1 MYLTLIFDIINQLLQ
16 GVSFF
21 LFPGAFGAEQALP
34 HALSK
39 EDFTMTSAA
48 DVWEKV
54 KQLMEQDMTTVSIET
69 WFGDVEAVAL
79 EDTRLVLCVPTEFK
93 RGIINSRFLPTVE
106 KSLRE
111 LFSFDVDV
119 ALLLPE
125 ERDRYQSV
133 LPSRKGDN
141 PFREYTFDRFVVGST
156 NKFAFTAAENVASA
170 PGGAYNP
177 LFIYGPSGLGKTHLL
192 HAIANR
198 VKQDH
203 PDYRVMYIQSEDF
216 SNELINDLRRG
227 VNMQEF
233 RDKYRTVDLF
243 LMDDVQFIAG
253 KDTCEE
259 ELFHTFNTL
268 YEQGKQVVLTSDRPP
283 HEMLRLEQRLRTR
296 FEQGLSAD
304 IQPPDYETRMAI
316 LKNKSLERGISLPDP
331 VLSYVAENI
340 TSNVR
345 QIEGVVN
352 KIMAFQEL
360 MGAQVD
366 VENTIRAVRDILRSK
381 EDFLPSADTI
391 IQEVAR
397 FYELDPDALRGQSQ
411 NKEISTA
418 RNVAMYIIREMTQL
432 SLAEIGQQFGGRH
445 HSTVL
450 NSINRVEKNM
460 KEQPELM
467 EIIRDITNAVNSA
480 Y

>member
-1 MYLTLIFDIINQLLQ
+1 M
-16 GVSFF
+16 
-21 LFPGAFGAEQALP
+21 
-34 HALSK
+34 K
-39 EDFTMTSAA
+39 SAA
-48 DVWEKV
+48 DIWEKA
-54 KQLMEQDMTTVSIET
+54 KSLMEAELTAVSIET

-79 EDTRLVLCVPTEFK
+79 EETRLILCVPTEFK
-93 RGIINSRFLPTVE
+93 RNIIQTRFLTTVE
-106 KSLRE
+106 KTLRE
-111 LFSFDVDV
+111 LFSFEVGV
-119 ALLLPE
+119 ALLLPD
-125 ERDRYQSV
+125 EREKYQSGAAAQRTDS
-133 LPSRKGDN
+133 PYRS
-141 PFREYTFDRFVVGST
+141 YTFDRFVVGST
-156 NKFAFTAAENVASA
+156 NKFAFTAAEKVADE

-177 LFIYGPSGLGKTHLL
+177 LFIYGQSGLGKTHLL

-198 VKQDH
+198 VQENH
-203 PDYRVMYIQSEDF
+203 PDYRILYIKSEEF
-216 SNELINDLRRG
+216 VNELIRNLIQGQD
-227 VNMQEF
+227 MQEF
-233 RDKYRTVDLF
+233 RNKYRTVDLF

-253 KDTCEE
+253 KDSSEE

-268 YEQGKQVVLTSDRPP
+268 YEQGKQIVLTSDRPP
-283 HEMLRLEQRLRTR
+283 QEMLRLEQRLKTR
-296 FEQGLSAD
+296 FEQGLPAD
-304 IQPPDYETRMAI
+304 IQPPDYETRVAI
-316 LKNKSLERGISLPDP
+316 LKNKSIERGIVLPDP

-340 TSNVR
+340 TANVR

-360 MGAQVD
+360 MGAQVN
-366 VENTIRAVRDILRSK
+366 VENTIRAVRDILRAK

-397 FYELDPDALRGQSQ
+397 FYELDSDALRGQSQ

-450 NSINRVEKNM
+450 NSINRVEKYRKN
-460 KEQPELM
+460 QPEFN

>member
-1 MYLTLIFDIINQLLQ
+1 
-16 GVSFF
+16 
-21 LFPGAFGAEQALP
+21 
-34 HALSK
+34 
-39 EDFTMTSAA
+39 MTAVA
-48 DVWEKV
+48 
-54 KQLMEQDMTTVSIET
+54 IET
-69 WFGDVEAVAL
+69 WFGDMEAVAL
-79 EDTRLVLCVPTEFK
+79 EDTRLVLCVPTDFK
-93 RGIINSRFLPTVE
+93 RNIIRTRFQTNLE
-106 KSLRE
+106 QALRE

-119 ALLLPE
+119 TLLLPE
-125 ERDRYQSV
+125 ERDAY
-133 LPSRKGDN
+133 LA
-141 PFREYTFDRFVVGST
+141 REAAPAPVGGEGAERYTFERFVVGST
-156 NKFAFTAAENVASA
+156 NRFAYTAAKKVADE

-177 LFIYGPSGLGKTHLL
+177 LFIYGQSGLGKTHLL
-192 HAIANR
+192 HAIANQVR
-198 VKQDH
+198 HNH
-203 PDYRVMYIQSEDF
+203 PGFRILYVQSEDF
-216 SNELINDLRRG
+216 VNELIGNLRRG
-227 VNMQEF
+227 IDMQGF
-233 RDKYRTVDLF
+233 RDKYRLVDLF

-253 KDTCEE
+253 KDSSEE

-268 YEQGKQVVLTSDRPP
+268 YEQKKQIVFTSDRPP
-283 HEMLRLEQRLRTR
+283 HEMLRLEQRLKTR
-296 FEQGLSAD
+296 FEQGLPAD
-304 IQPPDYETRMAI
+304 IQPPDYETRVAL
-316 LKNKSLERGISLPDP
+316 LKNKAVERGISLPDP

-360 MGAQVD
+360 MGEQLDVD
-366 VENTIRAVRDILRSK
+366 TTVRAVRDILRAK
-381 EDFLPSADTI
+381 ENFLPSADTI

-397 FYELDPDALRGQSQ
+397 FYELDGAALQGQSQ

-450 NSINRVEKNM
+450 NSINRVEKMM
-460 KEQPELM
+460 KAQPELS

>member
-1 MYLTLIFDIINQLLQ
+1 M
-16 GVSFF
+16 
-21 LFPGAFGAEQALP
+21 
-34 HALSK
+34 K
-39 EDFTMTSAA
+39 SAA

-54 KQLMEQDMTTVSIET
+54 KTLMEKDMTAVSIET

-79 EDTRLVLCVPTEFK
+79 DESGLILCVPTEFK
-93 RGIINSRFLPTVE
+93 RNIIRTRFLTAVE
-106 KSLRE
+106 NGLRE
-111 LFSFDVDV
+111 LFSFDVAV
-119 ALLLPE
+119 TLMLPE
-125 ERDRYQSV
+125 ERDQYRKV
-133 LPSRKGDN
+133 GPSQPGD
-141 PFREYTFDRFVVGST
+141 PAFQEYTFDRFVVGST
-156 NKFAFTAAENVASA
+156 NKFAFTAAVKVANE

-177 LFIYGPSGLGKTHLL
+177 LFIYGQSGLGKTHLL

-198 VKQDH
+198 VRENH
-203 PDYRVMYIQSEDF
+203 PNYRIMYIKSEDF
-216 SNELINDLRRG
+216 VNELISNLRHGND
-227 VNMQEF
+227 MQGF

-253 KDTCEE
+253 KDSSEE

-268 YEQGKQVVLTSDRPP
+268 YEQKKQIVFTSDRPP
-283 HEMLRLEQRLRTR
+283 QEMLRLEQRLKTR
-296 FEQGLSAD
+296 FEQGLPAD

-316 LKNKSLERGISLPDP
+316 LKNKSLERGIVLPDP

-366 VENTIRAVRDILRSK
+366 VENTIRAVRDILRAK
-381 EDFLPSADTI
+381 EDFLPSAETI

-397 FYELDPDALRGQSQ
+397 FYELDSDALRGQSQ
-411 NKEISTA
+411 NKEITTA

-450 NSINRVEKNM
+450 NSINRVEKMM
-460 KEQPELM
+460 KEQPELT

-480 Y
+480 W

>member
-1 MYLTLIFDIINQLLQ
+1 M
-16 GVSFF
+16 
-21 LFPGAFGAEQALP
+21 
-34 HALSK
+34 K
-39 EDFTMTSAA
+39 SAA

-54 KQLMEQDMTTVSIET
+54 KSLMEGSMTAVSIET
-69 WFGDVEAVAL
+69 WFGDIEAVSL
-79 EDTRLVLCVPTEFK
+79 EDTRLVLCVPTDFK
-93 RGIINSRFLPTVE
+93 RNIIRTRFLPAVE
-106 KSLRE
+106 QALRE

-125 ERDRYQSV
+125 ERDTYNAQNVSSAPVGQEGSER
-133 LPSRKGDN
+133 
-141 PFREYTFDRFVVGST
+141 YTFERFVVGST
-156 NKFAFTAAENVASA
+156 NRFAYTAAKKVAEE

-177 LFIYGPSGLGKTHLL
+177 MFIYGHYGLGKTHLL
-192 HAIANR
+192 HASANQ
-198 VKQDH
+198 VHQLYTA
-203 PDYRVMYIQSEDF
+203 YRIMYVQSEDF
-216 SNELINDLRRG
+216 VNEFIDHVRHG
-227 VNMQEF
+227 KDMQGF
-233 RDKYRTVDLF
+233 RDKYRLVDLF

-253 KDTCEE
+253 KDSSEE

-268 YEQGKQVVLTSDRPP
+268 YEQKKQIVFTSDRPP

-296 FEQGLSAD
+296 FEQGLPAD
-304 IQPPDYETRMAI
+304 IQPPDYETRVAL
-316 LKNKSLERGISLPDP
+316 LKNKAVERGISLPDA

-366 VENTIRAVRDILRSK
+366 VDTTIRAVRDILRAK
-381 EDFLPSADTI
+381 ENFLPSAETI

-397 FYELDPDALRGQSQ
+397 FYDMDASAVTGQSQ

-450 NSINRVEKNM
+450 NSINRVEKMM
-460 KEQPELM
+460 KAQPELM

>member
-1 MYLTLIFDIINQLLQ
+1 M
-16 GVSFF
+16 
-21 LFPGAFGAEQALP
+21 
-34 HALSK
+34 K
-39 EDFTMTSAA
+39 SAA

-54 KQLMEQDMTTVSIET
+54 KSLMEGSMTAVSIET

-79 EDTRLVLCVPTEFK
+79 EDTRLVLCVPTDFK
-93 RGIINSRFLPTVE
+93 RNIIRTRFQSGVE
-106 KSLRE
+106 SALKD

-125 ERDRYQSV
+125 ERDIYAHQAAA
-133 LPSRKGDN
+133 PSPSGSEADR
-141 PFREYTFDRFVVGST
+141 YTFERFVVGST
-156 NKFAFTAAENVASA
+156 NRFAFTAARKVSEE

-177 LFIYGPSGLGKTHLL
+177 LFIYGQSGLGKTHLL
-192 HAIANR
+192 HAIANQ
-198 VKQDH
+198 VKQIH
-203 PDYRVMYIQSEDF
+203 PGFRILYVQSEDF
-216 SNELINDLRRG
+216 VNELIGNLRRG
-227 VNMQEF
+227 IDMQGF
-233 RDKYRTVDLF
+233 RDKYRNVDLF

-253 KDTCEE
+253 KDSSEE

-268 YEQGKQVVLTSDRPP
+268 YEQKKQIVFTSDRPP
-283 HEMLRLEQRLRTR
+283 HEMLRLEQRLKTR
-296 FEQGLSAD
+296 FEQGLPAD
-304 IQPPDYETRMAI
+304 IQPPDYETRVAL
-316 LKNKSLERGISLPDP
+316 LKNKALERGISMPDA

-366 VENTIRAVRDILRSK
+366 VETTIRAVRDILRAK
-381 EDFLPSADTI
+381 ENFLPSADTI

-397 FYELDPDALRGQSQ
+397 FYELDASALRGQSQ

-432 SLAEIGQQFGGRH
+432 SLAEIGQGKDHCGAWR
-445 HSTVL
+445 
-450 NSINRVEKNM
+450 RG
-460 KEQPELM
+460 
-467 EIIRDITNAVNSA
+467 
-480 Y
+480 

>member
-1 MYLTLIFDIINQLLQ
+1 MLCFDIINELNLPLFWG
-16 GVSFF
+16 GVSG
-21 LFPGAFGAEQALP
+21 LSAGLP
-34 HALSK
+34 LAVYLCIEVSMVSIK
-39 EDFTMTSAA
+39 SAT
-48 DVWEKV
+48 DIWDKV
-54 KQLMEQDMTTVSIET
+54 KTLMEADLTAVSIET
-69 WFGDVEAVAL
+69 WFGDADAVAL
-79 EDTRLVLCVPTEFK
+79 EEDRLVLCVPSDFK
-93 RGIINSRFLPTVE
+93 RNIIRSKFLPVV
-106 KSLRE
+106 KKALRE
-111 LFSFDVDV
+111 IFSFDVEV
-119 ALLLPE
+119 TLLLPE
-125 ERDRYQSV
+125 EKNGYLADAKQHLDS
-133 LPSRKGDN
+133 
-141 PFREYTFDRFVVGST
+141 PFLSYTFDRFVVGST
-156 NKFAFTAAENVASA
+156 NKFAFTAAEKVADA

-177 LFIYGPSGLGKTHLL
+177 LFIYGQSGLGKTHLL

-198 VKQDH
+198 VRERH
-203 PDYRVMYIQSEDF
+203 PEYRVLYIKSEDF
-216 SNELINDLRRG
+216 VNELITNLRRG
-227 VNMQEF
+227 LDMQEF
-233 RDKYRTVDLF
+233 RNKYRTVDLF

-253 KDTCEE
+253 KDSSEE

-268 YEQGKQVVLTSDRPP
+268 YEQGKQIVLTSDRPP
-283 HEMLRLEQRLRTR
+283 QEMLRLEQRLKTR
-296 FEQGLSAD
+296 FEQGLPAD

-316 LKNKSLERGISLPDP
+316 LKNKSLERGIFLPDP

-366 VENTIRAVRDILRSK
+366 VENTIRAVRDILRAK

-397 FYELDPDALRGQSQ
+397 FYELDSDTLRGQSQ
-411 NKEISTA
+411 SKEISSA

-460 KEQPELM
+460 KEQPELT
-467 EIIRDITNAVNSA
+467 EIIRDITNAVNSS

>member
-1 MYLTLIFDIINQLLQ
+1 
-16 GVSFF
+16 
-21 LFPGAFGAEQALP
+21 
-34 HALSK
+34 
-39 EDFTMTSAA
+39 MTSAA

-54 KQLMEQDMTTVSIET
+54 KSLMESTMTAVSIET

-79 EDTRLVLCVPTEFK
+79 EDTRLVLCVPTDFK
-93 RGIINSRFLPTVE
+93 RSIIRSRFQSGVE
-106 KSLRE
+106 GALRE

-125 ERDRYQSV
+125 ERDAYAHRAAA
-133 LPSRKGDN
+133 PSHAGGEADR
-141 PFREYTFDRFVVGST
+141 YTFERFVVGST
-156 NKFAFTAAENVASA
+156 NRFAFTAAQKVAEE

-177 LFIYGPSGLGKTHLL
+177 LFIYGQSGLGKTHLL

-198 VKQDH
+198 VRKNS
-203 PDYRVMYIQSEDF
+203 PGCRIMYVQSEDF
-216 SNELINDLRRG
+216 VNELIGNLRRG
-227 VNMQEF
+227 IDMQNF
-233 RDKYRTVDLF
+233 RDKYRQVDLF

-253 KDTCEE
+253 KDSSEE

-268 YEQGKQVVLTSDRPP
+268 YEQKKQIVFTSDRPP
-283 HEMLRLEQRLRTR
+283 HEMLRLEQRLKTR
-296 FEQGLSAD
+296 FEQGLPAD
-304 IQPPDYETRMAI
+304 IQPPDYETRVAL
-316 LKNKSLERGISLPDP
+316 LKNKALERGISLPDP

-366 VENTIRAVRDILRSK
+366 VETTIRAVRDILRAK
-381 EDFLPSADTI
+381 ENFLPSADTI

-397 FYELDPDALRGQSQ
+397 FYELDAAAITGQSQ

-418 RNVAMYIIREMTQL
+418 RNVCMYIIREMTQL

-450 NSINRVEKNM
+450 NSINRVEKMM
-460 KEQPELM
+460 KQQPELM

>member
-1 MYLTLIFDIINQLLQ
+1 M
-16 GVSFF
+16 
-21 LFPGAFGAEQALP
+21 
-34 HALSK
+34 K
-39 EDFTMTSAA
+39 SAA

-54 KQLMEQDMTTVSIET
+54 KTLMEKDMTAVSIET

-79 EDTRLVLCVPTEFK
+79 DETGLILCVPTEFK
-93 RGIINSRFLPTVE
+93 RNIIRTRFLKSVE
-106 KSLRE
+106 DGLRE
-111 LFSFDVDV
+111 LFSFDVAV
-119 ALLLPE
+119 TLMLPE
-125 ERDRYQSV
+125 ERDQY
-133 LPSRKGDN
+133 RKTGPTQPGD
-141 PFREYTFDRFVVGST
+141 PAFQEYTFDRFVVGST
-156 NKFAFTAAENVASA
+156 NKFAFTAAVKVANE

-177 LFIYGPSGLGKTHLL
+177 LFIYGQSGLGKTHLL

-198 VKQDH
+198 VRENH
-203 PDYRVMYIQSEDF
+203 PGYRIMYIKSEDF
-216 SNELINDLRRG
+216 VNELISNLRHGND
-227 VNMQEF
+227 MQGF

-253 KDTCEE
+253 KDSSEE

-268 YEQGKQVVLTSDRPP
+268 YEQKKQIVFTSDRPP
-283 HEMLRLEQRLRTR
+283 QEMLRLEQRLKTR
-296 FEQGLSAD
+296 FEQGLPAD

-316 LKNKSLERGISLPDP
+316 LKNKSLERGIVLPDP

-340 TSNVR
+340 TANVR

-366 VENTIRAVRDILRSK
+366 VENTIRAVRDILRAK
-381 EDFLPSADTI
+381 EDFLPSAETI

-397 FYELDPDALRGQSQ
+397 FYELDSDALRGQSQ
-411 NKEISTA
+411 NKEITTA

-450 NSINRVEKNM
+450 NSINRVEKMM
-460 KEQPELM
+460 KEQPELT

-480 Y
+480 W

>member
-1 MYLTLIFDIINQLLQ
+1 M
-16 GVSFF
+16 
-21 LFPGAFGAEQALP
+21 
-34 HALSK
+34 K
-39 EDFTMTSAA
+39 SAA
-48 DVWEKV
+48 DIWEKV
-54 KQLMEQDMTTVSIET
+54 KSLMEGSMTAVSIDT

-79 EDTRLVLCVPTEFK
+79 EDTRLVLCVPTDFK
-93 RGIINSRFLPTVE
+93 RNIIRTRFQGAVE
-106 KSLRE
+106 QALQE
-111 LFSFDVDV
+111 LFSFSVDV

-125 ERDRYQSV
+125 ERDAYAAQQTSAA
-133 LPSRKGDN
+133 PAGGDGAE
-141 PFREYTFDRFVVGST
+141 RYTFERFVVGST
-156 NKFAFTAAENVASA
+156 NRFAYTAAKKVAEE
-170 PGGAYNP
+170 PGGSYNP
-177 LFIYGPSGLGKTHLL
+177 LFIYGQSGLGKTHLL
-192 HAIANR
+192 HAIANQVGR
-198 VKQDH
+198 DH
-203 PDYRVMYIQSEDF
+203 PGYRIMYVQSEDF
-216 SNELINDLRRG
+216 VNEFIDHVRHG
-227 VNMQEF
+227 KDMQGF
-233 RDKYRTVDLF
+233 RDKYRLVDLF

-253 KDTCEE
+253 KDSSEE

-268 YEQGKQVVLTSDRPP
+268 YEQKKQIVFTSDRPP
-283 HEMLRLEQRLRTR
+283 QEMLRLEQRLRTR
-296 FEQGLSAD
+296 FEQGLPAD
-304 IQPPDYETRMAI
+304 IQPPDYETRVAL
-316 LKNKSLERGISLPDP
+316 LKNKAVERGISLPDP

-366 VENTIRAVRDILRSK
+366 VETTVRAVRDILRAK
-381 EDFLPSADTI
+381 ENFLPSADTV

-397 FYELDPDALRGQSQ
+397 FYELDSAAIRGQSQ

-450 NSINRVEKNM
+450 NSINRVEKMM
-460 KEQPELM
+460 KDQPELS

>member
-1 MYLTLIFDIINQLLQ
+1 M
-16 GVSFF
+16 
-21 LFPGAFGAEQALP
+21 
-34 HALSK
+34 K
-39 EDFTMTSAA
+39 SAA

-54 KQLMEQDMTTVSIET
+54 KTLMEKDMTAVSIET

-79 EDTRLVLCVPTEFK
+79 EETGFILCVPTEFK
-93 RGIINSRFLPTVE
+93 RNIIRTRFLKSVE
-106 KSLRE
+106 DGLRE
-111 LFSFDVDV
+111 LFSFDVAV
-119 ALLLPE
+119 SLMLPE
-125 ERDRYQSV
+125 ERDQYRKTG
-133 LPSRKGDN
+133 PSQPGD
-141 PFREYTFDRFVVGST
+141 PAFQEYTFDRFVVGST
-156 NKFAFTAAENVASA
+156 NKFAFTAAVKVANE

-177 LFIYGPSGLGKTHLL
+177 LFIYGQSGLGKTHLL

-198 VKQDH
+198 VRENH
-203 PDYRVMYIQSEDF
+203 PGYRILYIKSEDF
-216 SNELINDLRRG
+216 VNELISNLRHGND
-227 VNMQEF
+227 MQGF

-253 KDTCEE
+253 KDSSEE

-268 YEQGKQVVLTSDRPP
+268 YEQKKQIVFTSDRPP
-283 HEMLRLEQRLRTR
+283 QEMLRLEQRLKTR
-296 FEQGLSAD
+296 FEQGLPAD

-316 LKNKSLERGISLPDP
+316 LKNKSLERGIVLPDP

-366 VENTIRAVRDILRSK
+366 VENTIRAVRDILRAK

-397 FYELDPDALRGQSQ
+397 FYELDSDALRGQSQ
-411 NKEISTA
+411 NKEIATA

-450 NSINRVEKNM
+450 NSINRVEKMM
-460 KEQPELM
+460 KEQPELT

-480 Y
+480 W

>member
-1 MYLTLIFDIINQLLQ
+1 M
-16 GVSFF
+16 
-21 LFPGAFGAEQALP
+21 
-34 HALSK
+34 K
-39 EDFTMTSAA
+39 SAA

-54 KQLMEQDMTTVSIET
+54 KSLMEGSMTAVSIET
-69 WFGDVEAVAL
+69 WFGDIEAVAL
-79 EDTRLVLCVPTEFK
+79 EDTRLVLCVPTDFK
-93 RGIINSRFLPTVE
+93 RNIIRTRFQNSVE
-106 KSLRE
+106 QALKE

-125 ERDRYQSV
+125 EKAVYAAQRAAPAPAGGDADRY
-133 LPSRKGDN
+133 
-141 PFREYTFDRFVVGST
+141 TFERFVVGST
-156 NKFAFTAAENVASA
+156 NRFAYTAAKKVAEE

-177 LFIYGPSGLGKTHLL
+177 LFIYGQSGLGKTHLF

-198 VKQDH
+198 VGKDH
-203 PDYRVMYIQSEDF
+203 PGYRIMYVQSEDF
-216 SNELINDLRRG
+216 VNELIGNLRRG
-227 VNMQEF
+227 TDMQGF
-233 RDKYRTVDLF
+233 RDKYRLVDLF

-253 KDTCEE
+253 KDSSEE

-268 YEQGKQVVLTSDRPP
+268 YEQKKQIVFTSDRPP

-296 FEQGLSAD
+296 FEQGLPAD
-304 IQPPDYETRMAI
+304 IQPPDYETRVAL
-316 LKNKSLERGISLPDP
+316 LKNKAVERGISLPDA

-366 VENTIRAVRDILRSK
+366 VETTIRAVRDILRAK
-381 EDFLPSADTI
+381 ENFLPSADTI

-397 FYELDPDALRGQSQ
+397 FYELDAASIRGQGQ
-411 NKEISTA
+411 NKEIANA

-432 SLAEIGQQFGGRH
+432 SLMEIGQQFGGRH

-450 NSINRVEKNM
+450 NSIKRVEKNM
-460 KEQPELM
+460 KDQPEM
-467 EIIRDITNAVNSA
+467 SEIIRDITNAVNSA

>member
-1 MYLTLIFDIINQLLQ
+1 M
-16 GVSFF
+16 
-21 LFPGAFGAEQALP
+21 
-34 HALSK
+34 K
-39 EDFTMTSAA
+39 SAA

-54 KQLMEQDMTTVSIET
+54 KSLMEGSMTAVSIET
-69 WFGDVEAVAL
+69 WFGDIEAVSL
-79 EDTRLVLCVPTEFK
+79 EDTRLVLCVPTDFK
-93 RGIINSRFLPTVE
+93 RNIIRTRFLPAVE
-106 KSLRE
+106 QALRE

-125 ERDRYQSV
+125 ERDTYNAQNVSSAPVGQEGSER
-133 LPSRKGDN
+133 
-141 PFREYTFDRFVVGST
+141 YTFERFVVGST
-156 NKFAFTAAENVASA
+156 NRFAYTAAKKVAEE

-177 LFIYGPSGLGKTHLL
+177 LFIYGQSGLGKPHLL
-192 HAIANR
+192 HAIANQ
-198 VKQDH
+198 VHQVF
-203 PDYRVMYIQSEDF
+203 PAYRIMYVQSEDF
-216 SNELINDLRRG
+216 VNEFIDHVRHG
-227 VNMQEF
+227 MDMQGF
-233 RDKYRTVDLF
+233 RDKYRLVDLF

-253 KDTCEE
+253 KDSSEE

-268 YEQGKQVVLTSDRPP
+268 YEQKKQIVFTSDRPP

-296 FEQGLSAD
+296 FEQGLPAD
-304 IQPPDYETRMAI
+304 IQPPDYETRVAL
-316 LKNKSLERGISLPDP
+316 LKNKAVERGISLPDA

-360 MGAQVD
+360 MGAPVD
-366 VENTIRAVRDILRSK
+366 VDTTIRAVRDILRAK
-381 EDFLPSADTI
+381 ENFLPSADTI

-397 FYELDPDALRGQSQ
+397 FYELDSTAIRGQSQ
-411 NKEISTA
+411 NKEIANA

-432 SLAEIGQQFGGRH
+432 SLMEIGQHFGGRH

-450 NSINRVEKNM
+450 NSIKRVEKNM
-460 KEQPELM
+460 KEQPEM
-467 EIIRDITNAVNSA
+467 SEIIRDITNAVNSA

>member
-1 MYLTLIFDIINQLLQ
+1 M
-16 GVSFF
+16 
-21 LFPGAFGAEQALP
+21 
-34 HALSK
+34 K
-39 EDFTMTSAA
+39 SAA
-48 DVWEKV
+48 DVWEKLKSMMAAAMSDV
-54 KQLMEQDMTTVSIET
+54 AIET

-79 EDTRLVLCVPTEFK
+79 EDTRLVLCVPTDFK
-93 RGIINSRFLPTVE
+93 RNIIRTRFL
-106 KSLRE
+106 SLIE
-111 LFSFDVDV
+111 ANLLDLFAFDVDC

-125 ERDRYQSV
+125 ERVTYLARQAA
-133 LPSRKGDN
+133 PTPAGGDGAE
-141 PFREYTFDRFVVGST
+141 RYTFERFVVGST
-156 NKFAFTAAENVASA
+156 NRFAYTAAKKVAEE

-177 LFIYGPSGLGKTHLL
+177 LFIYGQSGLGKTHLL
-192 HAIANR
+192 HAIANQVR
-198 VKQDH
+198 HNQPGWRILYV
-203 PDYRVMYIQSEDF
+203 QSEDF
-216 SNELINDLRRG
+216 VNELIGSLRRG
-227 VNMQEF
+227 IDMQGF
-233 RDKYRTVDLF
+233 RDKYRNVDLF

-253 KDTCEE
+253 KDSSEE

-268 YEQGKQVVLTSDRPP
+268 YEQKKQIVFTSDRPP
-283 HEMLRLEQRLRTR
+283 HEMLRLEQRLKTR
-296 FEQGLSAD
+296 FEQGLPAD
-304 IQPPDYETRMAI
+304 IQPPDYETRVAL
-316 LKNKSLERGISLPDP
+316 LKNKAVERGISLPDP

-366 VENTIRAVRDILRSK
+366 VETTVRAVRDILRAK
-381 EDFLPSADTI
+381 ENFLPSADTI

-397 FYELDPDALRGQSQ
+397 FYELDASAITGQSQ

-450 NSINRVEKNM
+450 NSINRVEKMM
-460 KEQPELM
+460 KAQPELS

>member
-1 MYLTLIFDIINQLLQ
+1 MN
-16 GVSFF
+16 
-21 LFPGAFGAEQALP
+21 
-34 HALSK
+34 
-39 EDFTMTSAA
+39 SAA

-54 KQLMEQDMTTVSIET
+54 KSLMESEMTAVSIET

-93 RGIINSRFLPTVE
+93 RNIIRTRFLSVVE
-106 KSLRE
+106 KALVD

-125 ERDRYQSV
+125 EREKYQSIT
-133 LPSRKGDN
+133 PGKKGDT

-156 NKFAFTAAENVASA
+156 NKFAFTAAEKVADE

-198 VKQDH
+198 VRDKY
-203 PDYRVMYIQSEDF
+203 PAYRIAYIKSEDF
-216 SNELINDLRRG
+216 VNELIGNLRRG
-227 VNMQEF
+227 ADMQEF
-233 RDKYRTVDLF
+233 RNKYRTVDLF

-253 KDTCEE
+253 KDSSEE

-268 YEQGKQVVLTSDRPP
+268 YEQGKQIVFTSDRPP
-283 HEMLRLEQRLRTR
+283 QEMLRLEQRLKTR
-296 FEQGLSAD
+296 FEQGLPAD

-316 LKNKSLERGISLPDP
+316 LKNKSLERGITLPDP

-340 TSNVR
+340 TANVR

-397 FYELDPDALRGQSQ
+397 FYELDADMIRGQSQ
-411 NKEISTA
+411 NKEVSTA

-432 SLAEIGQQFGGRH
+432 SLAEIGQHFSGRH

-460 KEQPELM
+460 KEQPELT

>member
-1 MYLTLIFDIINQLLQ
+1 M
-16 GVSFF
+16 
-21 LFPGAFGAEQALP
+21 
-34 HALSK
+34 K
-39 EDFTMTSAA
+39 SAA

-54 KQLMEQDMTTVSIET
+54 KSLMEGSMTAVSIDT

-79 EDTRLVLCVPTEFK
+79 EDTRLVLCVPTDFK
-93 RGIINSRFLPTVE
+93 RNIIRTRFQSGVE
-106 KSLRE
+106 AALKE

-119 ALLLPE
+119 TLLLPE
-125 ERDRYQSV
+125 ERDAYAHQATA
-133 LPSRKGDN
+133 PSAG
-141 PFREYTFDRFVVGST
+141 REESDRYTFERFVVGST
-156 NKFAFTAAENVASA
+156 NRFAYTAAQKVAEE

-177 LFIYGPSGLGKTHLL
+177 LFIYGQSGLGKTHLL

-198 VKQDH
+198 VSQLR
-203 PDYRVMYIQSEDF
+203 PGYRILYVQSEDF
-216 SNELINDLRRG
+216 VNELIGNLRRG
-227 VNMQEF
+227 IDMQGF
-233 RDKYRTVDLF
+233 RDKYRQVDLF

-253 KDTCEE
+253 KDSSEE

-268 YEQGKQVVLTSDRPP
+268 YEQKKQIVFTSDRPP
-283 HEMLRLEQRLRTR
+283 HEMLRLEQRLKTR
-296 FEQGLSAD
+296 FEQGLPAD
-304 IQPPDYETRMAI
+304 IQPPDYETRVAL
-316 LKNKSLERGISLPDP
+316 LKNKSLERGISLPEP

-366 VENTIRAVRDILRSK
+366 VETTIRAVRDILRAK
-381 EDFLPSADTI
+381 ENFLPSADTI

-397 FYELDPDALRGQSQ
+397 FYELDASAIRGQSQ

-450 NSINRVEKNM
+450 NSINRVEKMM
-460 KEQPELM
+460 KTQPELM

>member
-1 MYLTLIFDIINQLLQ
+1 MR
-16 GVSFF
+16 
-21 LFPGAFGAEQALP
+21 
-34 HALSK
+34 
-39 EDFTMTSAA
+39 SAA
-48 DVWEKV
+48 DIWEKV
-54 KQLMEQDMTTVSIET
+54 KSMMETSMTAVSMDT

-79 EDTRLVLCVPTEFK
+79 EDTRLVLCVPTDFK
-93 RGIINSRFLPTVE
+93 RDIIRSRFLQPVE
-106 KSLRE
+106 QALRE

-125 ERDRYQSV
+125 ERDGYAAQHSA
-133 LPSRKGDN
+133 PASPNGDAE
-141 PFREYTFDRFVVGST
+141 RYTFERFVVGST
-156 NKFAFTAAENVASA
+156 NRFAFTAARKVAEE

-177 LFIYGPSGLGKTHLL
+177 LFIYGQSGLGKTHLL

-198 VKQDH
+198 VRKDR
-203 PDYRVMYIQSEDF
+203 PGYRILYVQSEDF
-216 SNELINDLRRG
+216 VNELVDYLRHG
-227 VNMQEF
+227 KDMQSF
-233 RDKYRTVDLF
+233 RDKHRQVDLF

-253 KDTCEE
+253 KDSSEE

-268 YEQGKQVVLTSDRPP
+268 YEQKKQIVFTSDRPP

-296 FEQGLSAD
+296 FEQGLPAD
-304 IQPPDYETRMAI
+304 IQPPDYETRVAL
-316 LKNKSLERGISLPDP
+316 LKNKAVERGISLPDT

-340 TSNVR
+340 TANVR

-360 MGAQVD
+360 MGEEVD
-366 VENTIRAVRDILRSK
+366 VDTTVRAVRDILRAK
-381 EDFLPSADTI
+381 ENFLPSAETI

-397 FYELDPDALRGQSQ
+397 FYELEAAAIRGQGQ
-411 NKEISTA
+411 NKELANA

-432 SLAEIGQQFGGRH
+432 SLAEIGQKFGGRH

-450 NSINRVEKNM
+450 NSINRVEKQM
-460 KEQPELM
+460 KDQPEM
-467 EIIRDITNAVNSA
+467 SEIIRDITNAVNSA

>member
-1 MYLTLIFDIINQLLQ
+1 M
-16 GVSFF
+16 
-21 LFPGAFGAEQALP
+21 
-34 HALSK
+34 K
-39 EDFTMTSAA
+39 SAA
-48 DVWEKV
+48 DVWDKV
-54 KQLMEQDMTTVSIET
+54 KTLMEEQTTSVFVNT

-79 EDTRLVLCVPTEFK
+79 DDSGLILCVPTEFK
-93 RGIINSRFLPTVE
+93 RNYIQSKYLSILK
-106 KSLRE
+106 KSLFD
-111 LFSFDVDV
+111 LFSFDLEVT
-119 ALLLPE
+119 LLLPE
-125 ERDRYQSV
+125 ERAEFEQKSAGE
-133 LPSRKGDN
+133 SRKGDS
-141 PFREYTFDRFVVGST
+141 PFLEYTFDRFVVGST
-156 NKFAFTAAENVASA
+156 NKFAFTAAVKVANE

-177 LFIYGPSGLGKTHLL
+177 LFIYGQSGLGKTHLL

-198 VKQDH
+198 VRDSH
-203 PDYRVMYIQSEDF
+203 PNYRILYIKSEDF
-216 SNELINDLRRG
+216 VNELITNLRRG
-227 VNMQEF
+227 LDMQEF
-233 RDKYRTVDLF
+233 RNKYRTVDLF

-253 KDTCEE
+253 KDSSEE

-268 YEQGKQVVLTSDRPP
+268 HEQGKQIVFTSDRPP
-283 HEMLRLEQRLRTR
+283 QEMLRLEQRLKTR
-296 FEQGLSAD
+296 FEMGLSAD

-316 LKNKSLERGISLPDP
+316 LKNKSMERGIVLPDP

-340 TSNVR
+340 TANVR

-366 VENTIRAVRDILRSK
+366 VDNTLRAVRDILRSK

-397 FYELDPDALRGQSQ
+397 FYDLDSSALRGQSQ
-411 NKEISTA
+411 NKEIATA

-432 SLAEIGQQFGGRH
+432 SLVEIGQLFGGRH
-445 HSTVL
+445 HSTVI

-460 KEQPELM
+460 KNQPELS

>member
-1 MYLTLIFDIINQLLQ
+1 M
-16 GVSFF
+16 
-21 LFPGAFGAEQALP
+21 
-34 HALSK
+34 K
-39 EDFTMTSAA
+39 SAA

-54 KQLMEQDMTTVSIET
+54 KSLMEGSMTAVSIDT

-79 EDTRLVLCVPTEFK
+79 EDTRLVLCVPTDFK
-93 RGIINSRFLPTVE
+93 RNIIRTRFQNSVE
-106 KSLRE
+106 QALKE

-125 ERDRYQSV
+125 EKAVYAAQRAAPAPAGGDADRY
-133 LPSRKGDN
+133 
-141 PFREYTFDRFVVGST
+141 TFERFVVGST
-156 NKFAFTAAENVASA
+156 NRFAYTAAKKVAEE

-177 LFIYGPSGLGKTHLL
+177 LFIYGQSGLGKTHLL

-198 VKQDH
+198 VRKDH
-203 PDYRVMYIQSEDF
+203 PGYRIMYVQSEDF
-216 SNELINDLRRG
+216 VNELIGNLRRG
-227 VNMQEF
+227 TDMQGF
-233 RDKYRTVDLF
+233 RDKYRLVDLF

-253 KDTCEE
+253 KDSSEE

-268 YEQGKQVVLTSDRPP
+268 YEQKKQIVFTSDRPP

-296 FEQGLSAD
+296 FEQGLPAD
-304 IQPPDYETRMAI
+304 IQPPDYETRVAL
-316 LKNKSLERGISLPDP
+316 LKNKAVERGISLPDA

-366 VENTIRAVRDILRSK
+366 VETTIRAVRDILRAK
-381 EDFLPSADTI
+381 ENFLPSADTI

-397 FYELDPDALRGQSQ
+397 FYELDAASIRGQGQ
-411 NKEISTA
+411 NKEIANA

-432 SLAEIGQQFGGRH
+432 SLMEIGQQFGGRH

-450 NSINRVEKNM
+450 NSIKRVEKNM
-460 KEQPELM
+460 KDQPEM
-467 EIIRDITNAVNSA
+467 SEIIRDITNAVNSA

>member
-1 MYLTLIFDIINQLLQ
+1 M
-16 GVSFF
+16 SM
-21 LFPGAFGAEQALP
+21 
-34 HALSK
+34 K
-39 EDFTMTSAA
+39 SAA
-48 DVWEKV
+48 DIWEKA
-54 KQLMEQDMTTVSIET
+54 KSLMEAELTAVSIET

-79 EDTRLVLCVPTEFK
+79 EETRLILCVPTEFK
-93 RGIINSRFLPTVE
+93 RNIIQTRFLTTVE
-106 KSLRE
+106 KTLRE
-111 LFSFDVDV
+111 LFSFEVGV

-125 ERDRYQSV
+125 EREKYQSGAAAQRIDS
-133 LPSRKGDN
+133 PYRS
-141 PFREYTFDRFVVGST
+141 YTFDRFVVGST
-156 NKFAFTAAENVASA
+156 NKFAFTAAEKVADE

-177 LFIYGPSGLGKTHLL
+177 LFIYGQSGLGKTHLL

-198 VKQDH
+198 VQENH
-203 PDYRVMYIQSEDF
+203 PDYRILYIKSEEF
-216 SNELINDLRRG
+216 VNELIRNLIQGQD
-227 VNMQEF
+227 MQEF
-233 RDKYRTVDLF
+233 RNKYRTVDLF

-253 KDTCEE
+253 KDSSEE

-268 YEQGKQVVLTSDRPP
+268 YEQGKQIVLTSDRPP
-283 HEMLRLEQRLRTR
+283 QEMLRLEQRLKTR
-296 FEQGLSAD
+296 FEQGLPAD
-304 IQPPDYETRMAI
+304 IQPPDYETRVAI
-316 LKNKSLERGISLPDP
+316 LKNKSIERGIVLPDP

-340 TSNVR
+340 TANVR

-360 MGAQVD
+360 MGAQVN
-366 VENTIRAVRDILRSK
+366 VENTIRAVRDILRAK

-397 FYELDPDALRGQSQ
+397 FYELESDALRGQSQ

-450 NSINRVEKNM
+450 NSINRVEKYRKN
-460 KEQPELM
+460 QPEFN